1 MKIKCCFLF
10 LLVFIFSKGFSQTV
24 ITGEITDKDK
34 QRLSG
39 ATITISQ
46 DSTANIVAYGISDNH
61 GKFQIDVKA
70 DSEFFFIKVAH
81 LGFKNWNSKLQNKTQ
96 HLTVR
101 LTESSEELKEVHI
114 ESNIIEIRGDT
125 LSYSV
130 SAFKDQKDRV
140 IADVLKKMPGIE
152 IRSSGQ
158 IYYQGEP
165 IQKYYIEG
173 LDLLEGRYNL
183 ANNNLS
189 ADDVSQVQILENHQP
204 IKLLDSLEFS
214 ERASLNIKLK
224 KNVTLTGSAEFGS
237 GLSPILWKANI
248 TPMVFT
254 KKQQAIFSYQSNNT
268 GNDVSREIRDF
279 SFEDIGRQEFNI
291 NKRDWLSIRKIAA
304 PSFSQER
311 WLDNNV
317 HLGSA
322 NYLIRLKKDID
333 LKVNVSY
340 LNDSQQQMGNTQTL
354 FFTQNDTISISER
367 VNNNFYIENLQSKF
381 ILEKNTDDN
390 YLKNTLEINGFWDS
404 QFGDIRTQDDHISQS
419 LNNPFLAFR
428 NKLKLLKPFGKQ
440 LMTFASNTGY
450 TESSQTLNVDPGQF
464 KELLNEEQPYTET
477 NQILKSSTFFTENSA
492 GFSKGLK
499 DITIAPEIGFAIQSE
514 KLDSQLIL
522 IDYNET
528 DTLKGNYRN
537 DLNFFSSNIY
547 LTNKFTYKKNSWNI
561 RLQTPFNYRIFNIED
576 IFLDK
581 EQNLNRFTFE
591 PDLYIKKE
599 FSAFWEAS
607 VSANLK
613 NNFGDVT
620 NLYYG
625 FILTDYRNLQRYNT
639 PITENFQQNYS
650 WRISYRNPINS
661 IFASSSYKFSQTKNN
676 LLYSN
681 RINQNGTTIFEAL
694 VKENYSN
701 SHNLSLR
708 GSKYFSKLNTTL
720 SLSSTFSSIEREQL
734 LNERFADIQNQN
746 LNFNAKLESEITDWL
761 STTYNADLGYLYTII
776 ESRETAPIRT
786 QSHSVDYFFYLSE
799 QQYLSANSEYY
810 YNSIS
815 NRNRNN
821 YFLNLNYQYTFKKPA
836 FDLRASW
843 NNVLNTNE
851 FVRVSNSEFSY
862 IQSTYRLRP
871 SQLLVSLKF
880 SF

>member
-1 MKIKCCFLF
+1 MKLKSCFLL
-10 LLVFIFSKGFSQTV
+10 LLVFIFCKGFSQTV
-24 ITGEITDKDK
+24 ITGEITDIYN
-34 QRLSG
+34 QHLSG

-46 DSTANIVAYGISDNH
+46 DSIGNIVAYGISDISGN
-61 GKFQIDVKA
+61 FQIDVKA
-70 DSEFFFIKVAH
+70 DLEFSFIKVAH

-96 HLTVR
+96 HLSVR
-101 LTESSEELKEVHI
+101 LTESSEELREVHI
-114 ESNIIEIRGDT
+114 ESKIIEKRGDT

-140 IADVLKKMPGIE
+140 IADVLRKMPGIE

-224 KNVTLTGSAEFGS
+224 KDVTLTGSAVLGS
-237 GLSPILWKANI
+237 GLSPLLWKANL

-254 KKQQAIFSYQSNNT
+254 KKQQAIFSYQGNNT

-279 SFEDIGRQEFNI
+279 SFEDFGRQEFNI
-291 NKRDWLSIRKIAA
+291 SKKDWLSIRKIAA

-340 LNDSQQQMGNTQTL
+340 LNDSQQQIGNTQTL
-354 FFTQNDTISISER
+354 FFTPNDTISISER
-367 VNNNFYIENLQSKF
+367 VNNDFYNENIQSKF
-381 ILEKNTDDN
+381 ILEKNTDEN

-404 QFGDIRTQDDHISQS
+404 QFGNIRTQSDQILQS
-419 LNNPFLAFR
+419 LNNPFSAFR
-428 NKLKLLKPFGKQ
+428 NKLKLLKPLGKQ
-440 LMTFASNTGY
+440 LITFRSNTGY
-450 TESSQTLNVDPGQF
+450 TESSQTLKVNPGQF
-464 KELLNEEQPYTET
+464 NEILNEDEPYTRT
-477 NQILKSSTFFTENSA
+477 IQILKSSTFFTENSA
-492 GFSKGLK
+492 GFTKGLK
-499 DITIAPEIGFAIQSE
+499 HITIAPEIGFAIQNE
-514 KLDSQLIL
+514 NLDSQLII
-522 IDYNET
+522 IDSNET

-537 DLNFFSSNIY
+537 NLNFFSSNIY
-547 LTNKFTYKKNSWNI
+547 FKSKFVYKKNSWNI
-561 RLQTPFNYRIFNIED
+561 RLQTPFNYRNFNIED
-576 IFLDK
+576 SDLDK
-581 EQNLNRFTFE
+581 KQNLARFTFE
-591 PDLYIKKE
+591 PDLYIKKD

-613 NNFGDVT
+613 NNFGDIN

-625 FILTDYRNLQRYNT
+625 FILVNYRNLQRFNA
-639 PITENFQQNYS
+639 PISENFQQNYN
-650 WRISYRNPINS
+650 WRVSYRNPINS
-661 IFASSSYKFSQTKNN
+661 IFASSSYSFSQTKNN

-681 RINQNGTTIFEAL
+681 RINQNGATIFEAL

-701 SHNLSLR
+701 SHNFNLR
-708 GSKYFSKLNTTL
+708 SSKYFSKLNTTL
-720 SLSSTFSSIEREQL
+720 SLGSTFSSIEREQL
-734 LNERFADIQNQN
+734 LNESLADIQNQN
-746 LNFNAKLESEITDWL
+746 WNFNVKLESEITDWL
-761 STTYNADLGYLYTII
+761 STTYNADLDYLYTII
-776 ESRETAPIRT
+776 ENREAEPIST
-786 QSHSVDYFFYLSE
+786 QSHSLDFFFYLSE

-815 NRNRNN
+815 NINRNN

-836 FDLRASW
+836 FDLKASW

-851 FVRVSNSEFSY
+851 FVRVSNSTFSY